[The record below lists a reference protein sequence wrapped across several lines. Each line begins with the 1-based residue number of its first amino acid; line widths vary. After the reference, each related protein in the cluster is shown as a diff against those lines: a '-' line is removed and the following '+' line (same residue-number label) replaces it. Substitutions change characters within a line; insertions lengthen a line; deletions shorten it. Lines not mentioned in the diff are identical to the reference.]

1 MSIPNFYRKIVIW
14 FWLTIHLFSDFFFKE
29 ETKFSRYSKT
39 LKKFFKKILRRVQ
52 LIRKKSKSQAV
63 RRQTT
68 RIYHNPM
75 FRNTNR
81 YPMKLDDQYI
91 FLETS
96 VRFKGDGENDEKKLS
111 CFKKSRTARAV
122 LHRWDGYPATSIPH
136 WLS

>member
-1 MSIPNFYRKIVIW
+1 MILINYPPFFR
-14 FWLTIHLFSDFFFKE
+14 FFFKE
-29 ETKFSRYSKT
+29 ETKFSRYSKI

-122 LHRWDGYPATSIPH
+122 LHR
-136 WLS
+136 